1 MSSFDPVAAAI
12 GWLDAY
18 RAASL
23 SIVDL
28 YDDNASLE
36 CGCGGYKVIVG
47 KPAIAE
53 YWRYRFVDKPAGELE
68 DVYALGSAIAVHYR
82 APNGT
87 VQAILNFNEAGKIER
102 SRCGSSGAE
111 VIRLRS
117 RRGER

>member
-1 MSSFDPVAAAI
+1 MSSFDPMAAAI
-12 GWLDAY
+12 DWLEAY

-53 YWRYRFVDKPAGELE
+53 YWRHQFVDQPAGALK
-68 DVYALGSAIAVHYR
+68 DMYALGSAIALHYR
-82 APNGT
+82 ARDEI
-87 VQAILNFNEAGKIER
+87 VQAILNFNDAGKIER
-102 SRCGSSGAE
+102 SRCGPRSAD
-111 VIRLRS
+111 VVRLDT
-117 RRGER
+117 RRGEG

>member
-1 MSSFDPVAAAI
+1 MNSFDPMAAAI
-12 GWLDAY
+12 DWLDAY

-28 YDDNASLE
+28 YDDNASVE

-47 KPAIAE
+47 KSAIAE
-53 YWRYRFVDKPAGELE
+53 YWRHRFVDKPAGELE

-102 SRCGSSGAE
+102 SRCGPSSAE
-111 VIRLRS
+111 VIKLGA